1 MDLVDPLQN
10 NRKKYLLRSVDK
22 SGPAYYIDLGNDYNL
37 K

>member
-1 MDLVDPLQN
+1 MDLFDPLQN
-10 NRKKYLLRSVDK
+10 NRKKYLLRRGDA